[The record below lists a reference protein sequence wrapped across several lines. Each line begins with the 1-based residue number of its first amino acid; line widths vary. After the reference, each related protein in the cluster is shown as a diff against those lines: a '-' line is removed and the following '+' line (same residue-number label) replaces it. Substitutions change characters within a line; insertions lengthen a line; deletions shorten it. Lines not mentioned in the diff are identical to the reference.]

1 MLFFFFRN
9 QPFQPASAPFQTP
22 LTTWMS
28 NPSIVTHPAV
38 AGGGIGF
45 ASVTNPGSDVTD
57 SLTFFK
63 VLSKLH
69 MLYYSQT

>member
-1 MLFFFFRN
+1 LLNFLILFLFASLPN

-45 ASVTNPGSDVTD
+45 GSITNPGTDATD
-57 SLTFFK
+57 SLSLK
-63 VLSKLH
+63 P
-69 MLYYSQT
+69 